1 MKRIKKWPPLLLA
14 ASVLFSGSAAS
25 QFYLAK
31 PVSAEVQQPAPDTPL
46 DKNKLQQPMT
56 VKNVDKLENGVKLDL
71 GNQEAYIR
79 LLTSDMTKVSLLNK
93 GDEEFAS
100 PGIAKKEWPAPAL
113 KIKEEDNRILLTTDS
128 LTVDIKKNPF
138 AIKYLDKKGNVINE
152 DDVKGSGYEN
162 GKPYVFKKT
171 DKAENFYGFGEQT
184 GGLNKRGYDIG
195 MWNTDAYSY
204 TKDTKYVYATIPFF
218 IGLKDEKAYG
228 IFFDNTHRSH
238 FNMAKE
244 SDDYYYFY
252 ADGGKLTYY
261 FIKGPEIKDVVDRYT
276 DLTGK
281 INLPPEW
288 SLGFHQSKWG
298 YWQDDMTR
306 VAKTFREK
314 QIPADAMY
322 ADIDY
327 MNDYRVF
334 TWGPK
339 YPNPD
344 KLKEDMDKLGFKYV
358 TINDPGVK
366 VDESF
371 DTYQEGTKNNFW
383 VKNSNGSPYVGYVWP
398 GESVFPNFLK
408 SNVRDWWAKKHKAL
422 FDKGVSGIWND
433 MNEPAV
439 FGGPGWSMPLDTFYE
454 ADDGTERKNLEIH
467 NIYGHL
473 ENEATYNAFKIN
485 KPNIRPFVL
494 TRAAYAGTQRYA
506 AIWTG
511 DNTSNWDHLR
521 MTIPMNSNLGLSG
534 AAFVGNDIGGFAKP
548 TSQDIPSPELFA
560 RWIEVGTFVPFSRDH
575 YSWDKEQEPW
585 AFGKEVEDISRKYIS
600 LRYELLPYLYNQFKR
615 THQNGQP
622 VQQPLVYKFQHD
634 PNTYNIDDQYLFGD
648 SLMIAPVVKQGET
661 SRSVYL
667 PSGAKWIDY
676 WTGEEFEGGQTIH
689 KKADLATLPIYV
701 KQDSI
706 IPRRDVQQHTG
717 EKPLTNLIL
726 DTHLDKEAAQTF
738 YEDDA
743 NTEDY
748 TRGEYNQT
756 TFVVEHKPNSIRFK
770 QKQEVNN
777 YKDSKLEQYTL
788 KLNKTEK
795 PSRIQAGKHKYQE
808 VGTLEETKGKTNV
821 FFYDTNTEI
830 LYVSIPSDEKK
841 EVKIR

>member
-1 MKRIKKWPPLLLA
+1 MKPKRKWVPLILAGTVLL
-14 ASVLFSGSAAS
+14 SGNALS
-25 QFYLAK
+25 QLYSPQTAY
-31 PVSAEVQQPAPDTPL
+31 AEVQQPAPDTPL
-46 DKNKLQQPMT
+46 DKNKLQQPMA
-56 VKNVDKLENGVKLDL
+56 VQSVEKLDNGVKLDL
-71 GNQEAYIR
+71 GAEEAYIR
-79 LLTSDMTKVSLLNK
+79 LLTSDMAKVSILNK
-93 GDEEFAS
+93 GEEEFVS
-100 PGIAKKEWPAPAL
+100 PGIAKTDWGTPKFRVKEDD
-113 KIKEEDNRILLTTDS
+113 KRIVITTDS
-128 LTVDIKKNPF
+128 LTVDINKSPF
-138 AIKYLDKKGNVINE
+138 GIKYLDKSGNVINE
-152 DDVKGSGYEN
+152 DDIKGSGYEDE
-162 GKPYVFKKT
+162 KPYVFKKT
-171 DKAENFYGFGEQT
+171 DKTENFYGFGEQT

-218 IGLKDEKAYG
+218 IGLKGQKAYG
-228 IFFDNTHRSH
+228 LFFDNTYRAH

-244 SDDYYYFY
+244 SDDYYYYY

-261 FIKGPEIKDVVDRYT
+261 FINGPEIKDVVDRYT

-288 SLGFHQSKWG
+288 SLGFQQSKWG
-298 YWQDDMTR
+298 YWQDDIVR

-339 YPNPD
+339 YSDPD
-344 KLKEDMDKLGFKYV
+344 KLKADMDNLNFKYV

-383 VKNSNGSPYVGYVWP
+383 VKHADGSPYVGYVWP
-398 GESVFPNFLK
+398 GDSVFPNFLRTD
-408 SNVRDWWAKKHKAL
+408 VRDWWAQKHKAL

-439 FGGPGWSMPLDTFYE
+439 FGGPGWSMPLDTVYE
-454 ADDGTERKNLEIH
+454 ADDGSKKQNKEIH
-467 NIYGHL
+467 NIFGHL
-473 ENEATYNAFKIN
+473 ENEATYKGFKVN
-485 KPNIRPFVL
+485 KPNVRPFVL
-494 TRAAYAGTQRYA
+494 TRSAYAGTQRYA

-548 TSQDIPSPELFA
+548 TSQDVPTPELFA
-560 RWIEVGTFVPFSRDH
+560 RWIEVGAFVPFSRDH

-615 THQNGQP
+615 AQESGQP
-622 VQQPLVYKFQHD
+622 VQQPLVYHFQHD
-634 PNTYNIDDQYLFGD
+634 PNTYNNDDQYMFGD
-648 SLMIAPVVKQGET
+648 SLMIAPVVNQGAT

-667 PSGAKWIDY
+667 PAGTKWVDY
-676 WTGEEFEGGQTIH
+676 WTGEEFEGGQTIT
-689 KKADLATLPIYV
+689 KQADLGTLPIYV

-706 IPRRDVQQHTG
+706 IPRREVQQYTG
-717 EKPLTNLIL
+717 EKKLTNLIL
-726 DTHLDKEAAQTF
+726 DTYLAGQASYSF

-748 TRGEYNQT
+748 TRGEFNVTDFRVEQKGNHIEFEQDKQT
-756 TFVVEHKPNSIRFK
+756 
-770 QKQEVNN
+770 QN
-777 YKDSKLEQYTL
+777 YDSDIQSYTL
-788 KLNKTEK
+788 KLHDAKEPNKV
-795 PSRIQAGKHKYQE
+795 QAAENKYGKASSLDELNQQE
-808 VGTLEETKGKTNV
+808 SGYYFDAAAKV
-821 FFYDTNTEI
+821 
-830 LYVSIPSDEKK
+830 LYVKIPANESHK
-841 EVKIR
+841 VKID

>member
-1 MKRIKKWPPLLLA
+1 MKRIKKWSALVLA
-14 ASVLFSGSAAS
+14 ASVVLSGNAITQLYFA
-25 QFYLAK
+25 Q

-56 VKNVDKLENGVKLDL
+56 VKNIEKLENGIKLNL
-71 GNQEAYIR
+71 GDQEAYIR
-79 LLTSDMTKVSLLNK
+79 LLTSDMAKVSLLNK
-93 GDEEFAS
+93 GEDEFIS
-100 PGIAKKEWPAPAL
+100 PGIAKKDWPAPNL
-113 KIKEEDNRILLTTDS
+113 KIKEDDNRILLTTES

-138 AIKYLDKKGNVINE
+138 GIKYLDKNGNVINE
-152 DDVKGSGYEN
+152 DDMKGSGYES

-171 DKAENFYGFGEQT
+171 DKNENFYGFGEQT

-204 TKDTKYVYATIPFF
+204 TKETKYVYATIPFF
-218 IGLKDEKAYG
+218 IGLKDETAYG
-228 IFFDNTHRSH
+228 IFFDNTYRSH

-261 FIKGPEIKDVVDRYT
+261 FIQGPEIKNVVDRYT

-298 YWQDDMTR
+298 YWQDDMVK

-339 YPNPD
+339 YSNPD
-344 KLKEDMDKLGFKYV
+344 KLKEDMDKLGFRYV

-366 VDESF
+366 VDEVF

-408 SNVRDWWAKKHKAL
+408 NDVREWWAKKHKAL

-439 FGGPGWSMPLDTFYE
+439 FGGPGWSMPLDTFYD
-454 ADDGTERKNLEIH
+454 ADDGSKKLNMEVH

-548 TSQDIPSPELFA
+548 TSQDIPTPELFA
-560 RWIEVGTFVPFSRDH
+560 RWMEVGAFVPFSRDH

-600 LRYELLPYLYNQFKR
+600 LRYELLPYLYNQFK
-615 THQNGQP
+615 HAQESGQP

-634 PNTYNIDDQYLFGD
+634 RNTFNIDDQYMFGD
-648 SLMIAPVVKQGET
+648 SLMIAPVVTQGET

-667 PSGAKWIDY
+667 PDGAKWIDY

-689 KKADLATLPIYV
+689 RQADLATLPIYV

-706 IPRRDVQQHTG
+706 IPRREVQQHTG

-726 DTHLDKEAAQTF
+726 ETYLDKEASQTF

-743 NTEDY
+743 ETEDY

-756 TFVVEHKPNSIRFK
+756 TFKVERKPNAITFK
-770 QKQEVNN
+770 QKQEVDN
-777 YKDSKLEQYTL
+777 YEESKLEQYTL
-788 KLNKTEK
+788 KLNKVEK
-795 PSRIQAGKHKYQE
+795 PSRIQAGNHKYQE
-808 VGTLEETKGKTNV
+808 VETLVDTQRKTNT
-821 FFYDTNTEI
+821 FFYDASTKI

-841 EVKIR
+841 EVQIR